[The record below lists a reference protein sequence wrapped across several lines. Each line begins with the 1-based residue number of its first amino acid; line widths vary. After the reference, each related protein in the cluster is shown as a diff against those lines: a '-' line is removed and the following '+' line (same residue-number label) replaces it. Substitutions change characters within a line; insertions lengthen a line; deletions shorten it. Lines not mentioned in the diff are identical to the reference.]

1 MHADTRRPAPELA
14 ACSGVLTLELNT
26 GPAGSV
32 PPGPVSR
39 ASATQIAEGIAADLG
54 RLVPDLARF
63 ALVVPG
69 ALYDQTELLRPGFP
83 LLAALDDVF
92 RGTLLDGGFVPGLV
106 ALGSDDGRAFTLP
119 ALNPARQPGAGPL
132 LMLPFSLLGR
142 PGDIAGLSAQLENS
156 LLQAGGVSVTTRQAV
171 EAAFGLRAVN
181 LSYATVGDL
190 CALLKVQLEH
200 AGFDGLW
207 ELLERALFRP
217 QDPADVSLVP
227 GNRFLMSEGTV
238 WTPFWTFDDWAQ
250 IGPGQERPADT
261 LAAGYVEWVRTQRQ
275 YLMALSAWGLP
286 VRLAIGEAFTECA
299 GTTMRDL
306 RAGAALDGDYLVET
320 VLRVDNAGPERRL
333 LVTNQFDDEVGT
345 LAYTVAA
352 LDADGCLLALE
363 HHYPLSPRG
372 LEAIAARLTERSR
385 DFERIVRHPGGLLID
400 AAGRCLESAP
410 DPATETATG
419 TRH

>member
-1 MHADTRRPAPELA
+1 MHAEPRRPAPELA
-14 ACSGVLTLELNT
+14 ACSGVLTLEINP
-26 GPAGSV
+26 GPATDTA
-32 PPGPVSR
+32 PGPLDR
-39 ASATQIAEGIAADLG
+39 AAATRLAEAIAADLG

-92 RGTLLDGGFVPGLV
+92 RGTLLDGGFVPGLI

-119 ALNPARQPGAGPL
+119 ALNPARQPGAGAL
-132 LMLPFSLLGR
+132 LMLPFALLGR
-142 PGDIAGLSAQLENS
+142 PADIDALSALLENQ
-156 LLQAGGVSVTTRQAV
+156 LLQSGGVSADTRRCV
-171 EAAFGLRAVN
+171 ESVFGVRFVN

-200 AGFDGLW
+200 AGFGGLW

-217 QDPADVSLVP
+217 QDPADVSLP
-227 GNRFLMSEGTV
+227 TGNRFLMSEGTV

-250 IGPGQERPADT
+250 VGPGQDRPADA
-261 LAAGYVEWVRTQRQ
+261 LAAGYVEWVKVQRQ
-275 YLMALSAWGLP
+275 YLMAFAAWGLP

-299 GTTMRDL
+299 GTTMREL
-306 RAGAALDGDYLVET
+306 RAGAQLDGDYLVET
-320 VLRVDNAGPERRL
+320 VLRVENAGPERRL
-333 LVTNQFDDEVGT
+333 LITNQFDDEVGT

-363 HHYPLSPRG
+363 HHYPLTPRG

-385 DFERIVRHPGGLLID
+385 DYERVVRHPGALLVD
-400 AAGRCLESAP
+400 AAGRCLEPAP
-410 DPATETATG
+410 DPAQVIESM
-419 TRH
+419 RH

>member
-1 MHADTRRPAPELA
+1 MHADTRHPAPELA

-142 PGDIAGLSAQLENS
+142 PGDITELSMQLENS
-156 LLQAGGVSVTTRQAV
+156 LLQSGGVSVTTRQAV

-217 QDPADVSLVP
+217 QEPADVSLAP

-250 IGPGQERPADT
+250 IGPGQERPADA

-275 YLMALSAWGLP
+275 YLMALSAWAC
-286 VRLAIGEAFTECA
+286 RCA
-299 GTTMRDL
+299 WRSAKPSPNAPARRCATCAPAPRSTGIIWSRPCCTSTTPARSAGCWSPTSSTTRSARSRTRSPRSMPTAACSRSNTTIRCR
-306 RAGAALDGDYLVET
+306 RAGW
-320 VLRVDNAGPERRL
+320 RR
-333 LVTNQFDDEVGT
+333 
-345 LAYTVAA
+345 
-352 LDADGCLLALE
+352 
-363 HHYPLSPRG
+363 SPR
-372 LEAIAARLTERSR
+372 A
-385 DFERIVRHPGGLLID
+385 
-400 AAGRCLESAP
+400 
-410 DPATETATG
+410 
-419 TRH
+419 